1 MKWEPQTLNYSHE
14 ALIRQIMANP
24 TATNAELGKV
34 FGRTKEWVSMVKSSG
49 LFKEQYA
56 KLAGEVMDPIL
67 AATLEDRME
76 MVAARSLEV
85 LQEKLARPTQDISD
99 ELALQAA
106 AFGAKGLG
114 LGGFSSRPAPIAPVP
129 ALDRIERLA
138 DRLTNLNRPST
149 PHQEIS
155 DAKIIEHATASS
167 EVRAA

>member
-24 TATNAELGKV
+24 TATNAQLGAV

-85 LQEKLARPTQDISD
+85 LQEKLARPSQDISD

-114 LGGFSSRPAPIAPVP
+114 LGGFSSRPAPIQPVP

-138 DRLTNLNRPST
+138 DRLTNLNRPSA

-155 DAKIIEHATASS
+155 DAKIINVVPQAS